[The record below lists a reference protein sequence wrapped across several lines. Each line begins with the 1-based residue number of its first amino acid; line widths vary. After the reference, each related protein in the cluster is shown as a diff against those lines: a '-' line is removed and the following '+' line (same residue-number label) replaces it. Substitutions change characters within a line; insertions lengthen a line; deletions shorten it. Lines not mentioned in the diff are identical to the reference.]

1 MLAWNAG
8 HCFSS
13 HNILAGDNKMSVTMS
28 LDSDQG
34 PLGCFDTKLPPEKYG
49 WGLEDG
55 CVFFLGFFHFSFF
68 KVLYCPLK
76 VVQG

>member
-8 HCFSS
+8 HFLSS

-55 CVFFLGFFHFSFF
+55 LFFLFFFFIFHFF
-68 KVLYCPLK
+68 
-76 VVQG
+76 